1 MRSTHFLNEILLIA
15 LLFSFCRLY
24 LSPVSICQLRR
35 ILFSFCKICA
45 ALFSV
50 LIKEL
55 QDHISINFPWTLN
68 GLQSLLK
75 DFMYIVQV
83 ELMPNI
89 VIRWWWKIASTL
101 PSDDIKRAS
110 TAIYELA
117 TSVLCS
123 LLIWS

>member
-89 VIRWWWKIASTL
+89 VIRQRWKIASTL
-101 PSDDIKRAS
+101 SSDDIKRAS

-117 TSVLCS
+117 TSILCS

>member
-89 VIRWWWKIASTL
+89 VIRQRWKIASTL
-101 PSDDIKRAS
+101 SSDDIKRAS

>member
-89 VIRWWWKIASTL
+89 VIRQRWKIASTL
-101 PSDDIKRAS
+101 SSDDIKRAS

-117 TSVLCS
+117 TSVLRS
-123 LLIWS
+123 LLI

>member
-15 LLFSFCRLY
+15 LLLSFCRLY

-89 VIRWWWKIASTL
+89 VLRWRWKIASTL
-101 PSDDIKRAS
+101 SSDDIKRAS

>member
-24 LSPVSICQLRR
+24 LSPVSISQLRR

-55 QDHISINFPWTLN
+55 QDHISINFPW
-68 GLQSLLK
+68 LQSLLK
-75 DFMYIVQV
+75 DFIYIVQV

-89 VIRWWWKIASTL
+89 VIRQRWKIASTL
-101 PSDDIKRAS
+101 SSDDIKRAS

-117 TSVLCS
+117 TSILCS
-123 LLIWS
+123 LLI

>member
-75 DFMYIVQV
+75 DFMYILQV

-89 VIRWWWKIASTL
+89 VIRQRWKIASTL
-101 PSDDIKRAS
+101 SSDDIKRAS

-117 TSVLCS
+117 TSVLSS